1 MKNLKKI
8 ISIVLL
14 IFGICFIFPNIAFA
28 LDYENGHFEKI
39 QTNLEIEGCPLKL
52 KDGRILILDINK
64 SYIFNPKNNT
74 FRETTSTPFG
84 FSYVSNGRV
93 FPAVVLNNGKVFII
107 GKILEPPFD
116 KFENELYEPIKALFT
131 RDEFR
136 NNPKFASLSA
146 EERNSIIVS
155 RWKNF
160 RKLPENEK
168 EQVYLPIIRK
178 NSDLLNRY
186 NQYCQL
192 REKSRRPLL
201 FDPISETYKTIEK
214 LSFNG
219 NYSTLYTPIVKSN
232 NEILIFSDQGE
243 IYEYNFVNSNFIKIN
258 SNQDIHNIEDI
269 QRLNDNELFLILYK
283 NRYCI
288 YNLNTNKFSSI
299 YELPDP
305 LSYKV
310 TDILKLDN
318 NKLLL
323 IGDIDDQK
331 IYEYDILN
339 KKITPVYTFLFKRA
353 LESYFRLRPVI
364 IDNKQIIIFGGFK
377 NEYNPGLFNTSYKIS
392 NNAEIINL
400 QTYKSKLQSMHYIH
414 AGNRSVILDDGR
426 VLIYGGKNNE
436 LYIPKGYQ
444 VSKEYSYANSKY

>member
-1 MKNLKKI
+1 MGLMEVMKKFKNL

-14 IFGICFIFPNIAFA
+14 IFGICFIFPNIAVA
-28 LDYENGHFEKI
+28 LDYENGHFETINSNLSI
-39 QTNLEIEGCPLKL
+39 QGCPLKL

-299 YELPDP
+299 YELPNP
-305 LSYKV
+305 FSYKI
-310 TDILKLDN
+310 TEILKSEN

-323 IGDIDDQK
+323 IGNRDDQK
-331 IYEYDILN
+331 IYEYDTLN
-339 KKITPVYTFLFKRA
+339 KEIKPVYTFLFKRA
-353 LESYFRLRPVI
+353 LEEYFPLRPVI

-400 QTYKSKLQSMHYIH
+400 QTYKSKLQNMHYMH
-414 AGNRSVILDDGR
+414 ASNPSVILDDGR
-426 VLIYGGKNNE
+426 ILIYAGKNSE
-436 LYIPKGYQ
+436 LYIPKGY
-444 VSKEYSYANSKY
+444 KK

>member
-1 MKNLKKI
+1 MEVMKKFKNL

-64 SYIFNPKNNT
+64 SYIFNPQNNT

-84 FSYVSNGRV
+84 FSYVSNGGM

-192 REKSRRPLL
+192 REKSRKPLL

-214 LSFNG
+214 LRLNG
-219 NYSTLYTPIVKSN
+219 DYSTVYTPFVKSN

-269 QRLNDNELFLILYK
+269 QQLNNNELILFLYR

-288 YNLNTNKFSSI
+288 YNLGTNQCSNI

-323 IGDIDDQK
+323 IGDINDQK

-353 LESYFRLRPVI
+353 LASYFPLRPI
-364 IDNKQIIIFGGFK
+364 ILDENLMIIFGGFK
-377 NEYNPGLFNTSYKIS
+377 DEYNPGLFNTSYKIS
-392 NNAEIINL
+392 NKAEIINL

-436 LYIPKGYQ
+436 LYIPKGY
-444 VSKEYSYANSKY
+444 KK

>member
-84 FSYVSNGRV
+84 FSYVSNGGM

-107 GKILEPPFD
+107 GKILKPPFD
-116 KFENELYEPIKALFT
+116 KFKDELYEPIKAIFT
-131 RDEFR
+131 RDELR

-192 REKSRRPLL
+192 REKSRKPLL

-214 LSFNG
+214 LRLNG
-219 NYSTLYTPIVKSN
+219 GSSTVYTPFVKSN
-232 NEILIFSDQGE
+232 NEILIFSDHGE
-243 IYEYNFVNSNFIKIN
+243 IYEYNLINNDFTIIN
-258 SNQDIHNIEDI
+258 SNKNLGNIKYV
-269 QRLNDNELFLILYK
+269 QQLNNNELILISYGNK
-283 NRYCI
+283 YCI
-288 YNLNTNKFSSI
+288 YNLNTNQYSNI
-299 YELPDP
+299 YELQTP
-305 LSYKV
+305 LI
-310 TDILKLDN
+310 TDIIKLPN
-318 NKLLL
+318 NKFLLF
-323 IGDIDDQK
+323 GNRDDQK
-331 IYEYDILN
+331 IYEYDIFS
-339 KKITPVYTFLFKRA
+339 KEIKPIYTFLFKRA
-353 LESYFRLRPVI
+353 LASYFPLRPI
-364 IDNKQIIIFGGFK
+364 ILDENLMIIFGGFK
-377 NEYNPGLFNTSYKIS
+377 DEYNLGLFNTSYKIS
-392 NNAEIINL
+392 NKAEIINL
-400 QTYKSKLQSMHYIH
+400 QTYKSKLQNMHYIH

-426 VLIYGGKNNE
+426 ILIYGGKNNE
-436 LYIPKGYQ
+436 LYIPKGY
-444 VSKEYSYANSKY
+444 KK

>member
-84 FSYVSNGRV
+84 FSYVSNGSV

-299 YELPDP
+299 YELQPP
-305 LSYKV
+305 LI
-310 TDILKLDN
+310 TDIIKLPN
-318 NKLLL
+318 NKFLLF
-323 IGDIDDQK
+323 GNRDDQK
-331 IYEYDILN
+331 IYEYDIFS
-339 KKITPVYTFLFKRA
+339 KEIKPIYTFLFKRA
-353 LESYFRLRPVI
+353 LASYFPLRPI
-364 IDNKQIIIFGGFK
+364 ILDENLMIIFGGFK
-377 NEYNPGLFNTSYKIS
+377 DEYNPGLFNTSYKVS
-392 NNAEIINL
+392 NKAEIINL

>member
-1 MKNLKKI
+1 MGLMEVMKKFKNL

-14 IFGICFIFPNIAFA
+14 IFGICFIFPNIAVA
-28 LDYENGHFEKI
+28 LDYENGQFEKI

-299 YELPDP
+299 YELPNP
-305 LSYKV
+305 FSYKI
-310 TDILKLDN
+310 TEILKSEN

-323 IGDIDDQK
+323 IGNRDDQK
-331 IYEYDILN
+331 IYEYDTLN
-339 KKITPVYTFLFKRA
+339 KEIKPVYTFLFKRA
-353 LESYFRLRPVI
+353 LEEYFPLRPVI

-400 QTYKSKLQSMHYIH
+400 QTYKSKLQNMHYIQSS
-414 AGNRSVILDDGR
+414 NPSVILDDGR
-426 VLIYGGKNNE
+426 ILIYGGKNNE
-436 LYIPKGYQ
+436 LYIPKGY
-444 VSKEYSYANSKY
+444 KN

>member
-1 MKNLKKI
+1 MEVMKDLKKI

-39 QTNLEIEGCPLKL
+39 QTNLEIKGCPLKL

-299 YELPDP
+299 YELPNP
-305 LSYKV
+305 FSYKI
-310 TDILKLDN
+310 TEILKSEN

-323 IGDIDDQK
+323 IGNRDDQK
-331 IYEYDILN
+331 IYEYDTLN
-339 KKITPVYTFLFKRA
+339 KEIKPVYTFLFKRA
-353 LESYFRLRPVI
+353 LEEYFPLRPVI

-436 LYIPKGYQ
+436 LYIPKGY
-444 VSKEYSYANSKY
+444 KK

>member
-1 MKNLKKI
+1 MEVMKDLKKI

-192 REKSRRPLL
+192 REKSRKPLL

-214 LSFNG
+214 LRLNG
-219 NYSTLYTPIVKSN
+219 DYSTGYTPFVKSN

-299 YELPDP
+299 YELPNP
-305 LSYKV
+305 FSYKI
-310 TDILKLDN
+310 TEILKSEN

-323 IGDIDDQK
+323 IGNRDDQK
-331 IYEYDILN
+331 IYEYDTLN
-339 KKITPVYTFLFKRA
+339 KEIKPVYTFLFKRA
-353 LESYFRLRPVI
+353 LEEYFPLRPVI

-392 NNAEIINL
+392 NKAEIINL

-436 LYIPKGYQ
+436 LYIPKGY
-444 VSKEYSYANSKY
+444 KK

>member
-1 MKNLKKI
+1 MKDLKKI

-136 NNPKFASLSA
+136 NNSKFASLSA

-219 NYSTLYTPIVKSN
+219 NYSTLYTTIVKSN

-299 YELPDP
+299 YELPNP
-305 LSYKV
+305 FSYKI
-310 TDILKLDN
+310 TEILKSEN

-323 IGDIDDQK
+323 IGNRDDQK
-331 IYEYDILN
+331 IYEYDTLN
-339 KKITPVYTFLFKRA
+339 KEIKPVYTFLFKRA
-353 LESYFRLRPVI
+353 LEEYFPLRPVI

-400 QTYKSKLQSMHYIH
+400 QTYKSKLQNMHYIH

-436 LYIPKGYQ
+436 LYIPKGY
-444 VSKEYSYANSKY
+444 KK

>member
-1 MKNLKKI
+1 MGLMEVMKKFKNL

-299 YELPDP
+299 YELPNP
-305 LSYKV
+305 FSYKI
-310 TDILKLDN
+310 TEILKSEN

-323 IGDIDDQK
+323 IGNRDDQK
-331 IYEYDILN
+331 IYEYDTLN
-339 KKITPVYTFLFKRA
+339 KEIKPVYTFLFKRA
-353 LESYFRLRPVI
+353 LEEYFPLRPVI

-436 LYIPKGYQ
+436 LYIPKGY
-444 VSKEYSYANSKY
+444 KK

>member
-1 MKNLKKI
+1 MKDLKKI

-299 YELPDP
+299 YELPNP
-305 LSYKV
+305 FSYKI
-310 TDILKLDN
+310 TEILKSEN

-323 IGDIDDQK
+323 IGNRDDQK
-331 IYEYDILN
+331 IYEYDTLN
-339 KKITPVYTFLFKRA
+339 KEIKPVYTFLFKRA
-353 LESYFRLRPVI
+353 LEEYFPLRPVI

-392 NNAEIINL
+392 NKAEIINL
-400 QTYKSKLQSMHYIH
+400 QTYKSKLQNMHYMH
-414 AGNRSVILDDGR
+414 ASNPSVILDDGR
-426 VLIYGGKNNE
+426 ILIYAGKNSE
-436 LYIPKGYQ
+436 LYIPKGY
-444 VSKEYSYANSKY
+444 KK

>member
-1 MKNLKKI
+1 MKKFKNL

-64 SYIFNPKNNT
+64 SYIFNPQNNT

-84 FSYVSNGRV
+84 FSYVSNGRM

-219 NYSTLYTPIVKSN
+219 NYSTLYTPFVKSN
-232 NEILIFSDQGE
+232 NEILIFSKHGE
-243 IYEYNFVNSNFIKIN
+243 IYEYNLINNDFTTIN
-258 SNQDIHNIEDI
+258 SNKNLANIENV
-269 QRLNDNELFLILYK
+269 QQLNNNELILISYRNK
-283 NRYCI
+283 YCI
-288 YNLNTNKFSSI
+288 YNLNTNQYSNI
-299 YELPDP
+299 YELPTP
-305 LSYKV
+305 FSYKI
-310 TDILKLDN
+310 TDIIKLEN

-323 IGDIDDQK
+323 IGNRNDQK

-339 KKITPVYTFLFKRA
+339 KEIKPIYTFLFKRV
-353 LESYFRLRPVI
+353 LEHYFPLRPII
-364 IDNKQIIIFGGFK
+364 IDNNLMIIFGGFK

-392 NNAEIINL
+392 NKAEIINL
-400 QTYKSKLQSMHYIH
+400 QTYKSKLQNMHYIH
-414 AGNRSVILDDGR
+414 AISQNLMLDDGR

-436 LYIPKGYQ
+436 LYIPKGY
-444 VSKEYSYANSKY
+444 KN

>member
-1 MKNLKKI
+1 MKDLKKI

-299 YELPDP
+299 YELPNP
-305 LSYKV
+305 FSYKI
-310 TDILKLDN
+310 TEILKSEN

-323 IGDIDDQK
+323 IGNRDDQK
-331 IYEYDILN
+331 IYEYDTLN
-339 KKITPVYTFLFKRA
+339 KEIKPVYTFLFKRA
-353 LESYFRLRPVI
+353 LEEYFPLRPVI

-436 LYIPKGYQ
+436 LYIPKGY
-444 VSKEYSYANSKY
+444 KK

>member
-1 MKNLKKI
+1 MGLMKVMRKYILK
-8 ISIVLL
+8 VLTIFIL
-14 IFGICFIFPNIAFA
+14 LFGIFINSPNYSFSF
-28 LDYENGHFEKI
+28 DYENGQFETINSNLSI
-39 QTNLEIEGCPLKL
+39 QGCPVKL
-52 KDGRILILDINK
+52 KDGRILILDTNRN
-64 SYIFNPKNNT
+64 YIFNPKNNT
-74 FRETTSTPFG
+74 FRETTPTPFG
-84 FSYVSNGRV
+84 FSHVSNGGM

-192 REKSRRPLL
+192 REKSRKPLL

-214 LSFNG
+214 LRLNG
-219 NYSTLYTPIVKSN
+219 NYSTLYTPFVKSN
-232 NEILIFSDQGE
+232 NEILIFSNHGE
-243 IYEYNFVNSNFIKIN
+243 IYEYNLINNDFTIIN
-258 SNQDIHNIEDI
+258 SNKNLGNIKYV
-269 QRLNDNELFLILYK
+269 QQLNNNELILISYGNK
-283 NRYCI
+283 YCI
-288 YNLNTNKFSSI
+288 YNLNTNQYSNI

-353 LESYFRLRPVI
+353 LESYFPLRPVI
-364 IDNKQIIIFGGFK
+364 IDNKQIIIFGGLK
-377 NEYNPGLFNTSYKIS
+377 NEYNPGLFNTSYKVS
-392 NNAEIINL
+392 NKAEIINL
-400 QTYKSKLQSMHYIH
+400 QTYKSKLQSMHYIN
-414 AGNRSVILDDGR
+414 AGNRNVILDDGR

-436 LYIPKGYQ
+436 LYIPKGY
-444 VSKEYSYANSKY
+444 KK

>member
-84 FSYVSNGRV
+84 FSYVSNGGM

-107 GKILEPPFD
+107 GKILKPPFD
-116 KFENELYEPIKALFT
+116 KFKDELYEPIKAIFT
-131 RDEFR
+131 RDELR

-146 EERNSIIVS
+146 EERNSIIVA

-192 REKSRRPLL
+192 REKSRKPLL

-214 LSFNG
+214 LRLNG
-219 NYSTLYTPIVKSN
+219 GSSTVYTPFVKSN
-232 NEILIFSDQGE
+232 NEILIFSDHGE
-243 IYEYNFVNSNFIKIN
+243 IYEYNLINNDFTIIN
-258 SNQDIHNIEDI
+258 SNKNLGNIKYV
-269 QRLNDNELFLILYK
+269 QQLNNNELILISYGNK
-283 NRYCI
+283 YCI
-288 YNLNTNKFSSI
+288 YNLNTNQYSNI
-299 YELPDP
+299 YELQTP
-305 LSYKV
+305 LI
-310 TDILKLDN
+310 TDIIKLPN
-318 NKLLL
+318 NKFLLF
-323 IGDIDDQK
+323 GNRDDQK
-331 IYEYDILN
+331 IYEYDIFS
-339 KKITPVYTFLFKRA
+339 KEIKPIYTFLFKRA
-353 LESYFRLRPVI
+353 LASYFPLRPI
-364 IDNKQIIIFGGFK
+364 ILDENLMIIFGGFK
-377 NEYNPGLFNTSYKIS
+377 DEYNLGLFNTSYKIS
-392 NNAEIINL
+392 NKAEIINL
-400 QTYKSKLQSMHYIH
+400 QTYKSKLQNMHYIH

-426 VLIYGGKNNE
+426 ILIYGGKNNE
-436 LYIPKGYQ
+436 LYIPKGY
-444 VSKEYSYANSKY
+444 KK

>member
-1 MKNLKKI
+1 MEVMKKFKNL

-299 YELPDP
+299 YELPNP
-305 LSYKV
+305 FSYKI
-310 TDILKLDN
+310 TEILKSEN

-323 IGDIDDQK
+323 IGNRDDQK
-331 IYEYDILN
+331 IYEYDTLN
-339 KKITPVYTFLFKRA
+339 KEIKPVYTFLFKRA
-353 LESYFRLRPVI
+353 LEEYFPLRPVI
-364 IDNKQIIIFGGFK
+364 LDENLMIIFGGFK
-377 NEYNPGLFNTSYKIS
+377 DEYNPGLFNTSYKIS
-392 NNAEIINL
+392 NKAEIINL
-400 QTYKSKLQSMHYIH
+400 QTYKSKLQNMHYMH
-414 AGNRSVILDDGR
+414 ASNPSVILDDGR
-426 VLIYGGKNNE
+426 ILIYAGKNSE
-436 LYIPKGYQ
+436 LYIPKGY
-444 VSKEYSYANSKY
+444 KK

>member
-1 MKNLKKI
+1 MGLMEVMKKFKNL

-14 IFGICFIFPNIAFA
+14 IFGICFIFPNIAVA
-28 LDYENGHFEKI
+28 LDYENGQFETINSNLSI
-39 QTNLEIEGCPLKL
+39 QGCPVKL
-52 KDGRILILDINK
+52 KDGRILILDIDKN
-64 SYIFNPKNNT
+64 YIFNQKNNT

-299 YELPDP
+299 YELPNP
-305 LSYKV
+305 FSYKI
-310 TDILKLDN
+310 TEILKSEN

-323 IGDIDDQK
+323 IGNRDDQK
-331 IYEYDILN
+331 IYEYDTLN
-339 KKITPVYTFLFKRA
+339 KEIKPVYTFLFKRA
-353 LESYFRLRPVI
+353 LEEYFPLRPVI

-400 QTYKSKLQSMHYIH
+400 QTFKSKLQSMHYIH

-436 LYIPKGYQ
+436 LYIPKGY
-444 VSKEYSYANSKY
+444 KK

>member
-1 MKNLKKI
+1 MKKFKNL

-299 YELPDP
+299 YELPNP
-305 LSYKV
+305 FSYKI
-310 TDILKLDN
+310 TEILKSEN

-323 IGDIDDQK
+323 IGNRDDQK
-331 IYEYDILN
+331 IYEYDTLN
-339 KKITPVYTFLFKRA
+339 KEIKPVYTFLFKRA
-353 LESYFRLRPVI
+353 LEEYFPLRPVI

-436 LYIPKGYQ
+436 LYIPKGY
-444 VSKEYSYANSKY
+444 KK

>member
-1 MKNLKKI
+1 MKDLKKI

-107 GKILEPPFD
+107 GKILKPPFD

-299 YELPDP
+299 YELPNP
-305 LSYKV
+305 FSYKI
-310 TDILKLDN
+310 TEILKSEN

-323 IGDIDDQK
+323 IGNRDDQK
-331 IYEYDILN
+331 IYEYDTLN
-339 KKITPVYTFLFKRA
+339 KEIKPVYTFLFKRA
-353 LESYFRLRPVI
+353 LEEYFPLRPI
-364 IDNKQIIIFGGFK
+364 ILDENLMIIFGGFK
-377 NEYNPGLFNTSYKIS
+377 DEYNPGLFNTSYKIS
-392 NNAEIINL
+392 NKAEIINL

-436 LYIPKGYQ
+436 LYIPKGY
-444 VSKEYSYANSKY
+444 KK

>member
-1 MKNLKKI
+1 MGLMEVMKKFKNL

-299 YELPDP
+299 YELPNP
-305 LSYKV
+305 FSYKI
-310 TDILKLDN
+310 TEILKSEN

-323 IGDIDDQK
+323 IGNRDDQK
-331 IYEYDILN
+331 IYEYDTLN
-339 KKITPVYTFLFKRA
+339 KEIKPVYTFLFKRA
-353 LESYFRLRPVI
+353 LEEYFPLRPVI

-392 NNAEIINL
+392 NKAEIINL

-436 LYIPKGYQ
+436 LYIPKGY
-444 VSKEYSYANSKY
+444 KK

>member
-1 MKNLKKI
+1 MEVMKDLKKI

-299 YELPDP
+299 YELPNP
-305 LSYKV
+305 FSYKI
-310 TDILKLDN
+310 TEILKSEN

-323 IGDIDDQK
+323 IGNRDDQK
-331 IYEYDILN
+331 IYEYDTLN
-339 KKITPVYTFLFKRA
+339 KEIKPVYTFLFKRA
-353 LESYFRLRPVI
+353 LEEYFPLRPVI

-436 LYIPKGYQ
+436 LYIPKGY
-444 VSKEYSYANSKY
+444 KK

>member
-1 MKNLKKI
+1 MKDLKKI

-299 YELPDP
+299 YELPNP
-305 LSYKV
+305 FSYKI
-310 TDILKLDN
+310 TEILKSEN

-323 IGDIDDQK
+323 IGNRDDQK
-331 IYEYDILN
+331 IYEYDTLN
-339 KKITPVYTFLFKRA
+339 KEIKPVYTFLFKRA
-353 LESYFRLRPVI
+353 LEEYFPLRPVI

-400 QTYKSKLQSMHYIH
+400 QTYKSKLQNMHYIH

-436 LYIPKGYQ
+436 LYIPKGY
-444 VSKEYSYANSKY
+444 KK

>member
-1 MKNLKKI
+1 MGLMEVMKKFKNL

-14 IFGICFIFPNIAFA
+14 IFGICFIFPNIAVA

-52 KDGRILILDINK
+52 KDGRILILDTNRN
-64 SYIFNPKNNT
+64 YIFNPKNNT
-74 FRETTSTPFG
+74 FRETTPTPFG
-84 FSYVSNGRV
+84 FSYVSNGGM

-107 GKILEPPFD
+107 GKILKPPFD
-116 KFENELYEPIKALFT
+116 KFKDELYEPIKAIFT
-131 RDEFR
+131 RDELR

-146 EERNSIIVS
+146 EERNSIIVA

-192 REKSRRPLL
+192 REKSRKPLL

-299 YELPDP
+299 YELPNP
-305 LSYKV
+305 FSYKI
-310 TDILKLDN
+310 TEILKSEN

-323 IGDIDDQK
+323 IGNRDDQK
-331 IYEYDILN
+331 IYEYDTLN
-339 KKITPVYTFLFKRA
+339 KEIKPVYTFLFKRA
-353 LESYFRLRPVI
+353 LASYFTLRPI
-364 IDNKQIIIFGGFK
+364 ILDENLMIIFGGFK
-377 NEYNPGLFNTSYKIS
+377 DEYNPGLFNTSYKIS
-392 NNAEIINL
+392 NKAEIINL
-400 QTYKSKLQSMHYIH
+400 QTYKSKLQNMHYMH
-414 AGNRSVILDDGR
+414 ASNPSVILDDGR
-426 VLIYGGKNNE
+426 ILIYAGKNSE
-436 LYIPKGYQ
+436 LYIPKGY
-444 VSKEYSYANSKY
+444 KK

>member
-1 MKNLKKI
+1 MKKFKNL

-14 IFGICFIFPNIAFA
+14 IFGICFIFPNIAVAF
-28 LDYENGHFEKI
+28 DYENGHFETINSNLSI
-39 QTNLEIEGCPLKL
+39 QGCPVKL
-52 KDGRILILDINK
+52 KDGRILILDIDKN
-64 SYIFNPKNNT
+64 YIFNPKT
-74 FRETTSTPFG
+74 YSFRETTSTPFG

-299 YELPDP
+299 YELPNP
-305 LSYKV
+305 FSYKI
-310 TDILKLDN
+310 TEILKSEN

-323 IGDIDDQK
+323 IGNRDDQK
-331 IYEYDILN
+331 IYEYDTLN
-339 KKITPVYTFLFKRA
+339 KEIKPVYTFLFKRA
-353 LESYFRLRPVI
+353 LEEYFPLRPVI

-436 LYIPKGYQ
+436 LYIPKGY
-444 VSKEYSYANSKY
+444 KK

>member
-1 MKNLKKI
+1 MGLMEVMKKFKNL

-299 YELPDP
+299 YELPNP
-305 LSYKV
+305 FSYKI
-310 TDILKLDN
+310 TEILKSEN

-323 IGDIDDQK
+323 IGNRDDQK
-331 IYEYDILN
+331 IYEYDIFS
-339 KKITPVYTFLFKRA
+339 KEIKPIYTFLFKRA
-353 LESYFRLRPVI
+353 LASYFPLRPI
-364 IDNKQIIIFGGFK
+364 ILDENLMIIFGGFK
-377 NEYNPGLFNTSYKIS
+377 DEYNPGLFNTSYKIS
-392 NNAEIINL
+392 NKAEIINL
-400 QTYKSKLQSMHYIH
+400 QTYKSKLQNMHYMH
-414 AGNRSVILDDGR
+414 ASNPSVILDDGR
-426 VLIYGGKNNE
+426 ILIYAGKNSE
-436 LYIPKGYQ
+436 LYIPKGY
-444 VSKEYSYANSKY
+444 KK

>member
-1 MKNLKKI
+1 MEVMKKFKNL

-299 YELPDP
+299 YELPNP
-305 LSYKV
+305 FSYKI
-310 TDILKLDN
+310 TEILKSEN

-323 IGDIDDQK
+323 IGNRDDQK
-331 IYEYDILN
+331 IYEYDIFS
-339 KKITPVYTFLFKRA
+339 KEIKPIYTFLFKRA
-353 LESYFRLRPVI
+353 LASYFPLRPI
-364 IDNKQIIIFGGFK
+364 ILDENLMIIFGGFK
-377 NEYNPGLFNTSYKIS
+377 DEYNPGLFNTSYKIS
-392 NNAEIINL
+392 NKAEIINL
-400 QTYKSKLQSMHYIH
+400 QTYKSKLQNMHYMH
-414 AGNRSVILDDGR
+414 ASNPSVILDDGR
-426 VLIYGGKNNE
+426 ILIYAGKNSE
-436 LYIPKGYQ
+436 LYIPKGY
-444 VSKEYSYANSKY
+444 KK

>member
-1 MKNLKKI
+1 MEVMKDLKKI

-299 YELPDP
+299 YELPNP
-305 LSYKV
+305 FSYKI
-310 TDILKLDN
+310 TEILKSEN

-323 IGDIDDQK
+323 IGNRDDQK
-331 IYEYDILN
+331 IYEYDTLN
-339 KKITPVYTFLFKRA
+339 KEIKPVYTFLFKRA
-353 LESYFRLRPVI
+353 LEEYFPLRPVI

-392 NNAEIINL
+392 NKAEIINL

-436 LYIPKGYQ
+436 LYIPKGY
-444 VSKEYSYANSKY
+444 KK

>member
-1 MKNLKKI
+1 MGLMEVMKKFKNL

-14 IFGICFIFPNIAFA
+14 IFGICLIFPNIAFSF
-28 LDYENGHFEKI
+28 DYENGQFETINSNLSI
-39 QTNLEIEGCPLKL
+39 QGCPVKL

-299 YELPDP
+299 YELPNP
-305 LSYKV
+305 FSYKI
-310 TDILKLDN
+310 TEILKSEN

-323 IGDIDDQK
+323 IGNRDDQK
-331 IYEYDILN
+331 IYEYDTLN
-339 KKITPVYTFLFKRA
+339 KEIKPVYTFLFKRA
-353 LESYFRLRPVI
+353 LEEYFPLRPVI

-400 QTYKSKLQSMHYIH
+400 QTYKSKLQNMHYIQSS
-414 AGNRSVILDDGR
+414 NPSVILDDGR
-426 VLIYGGKNNE
+426 ILIYGGKNNE
-436 LYIPKGYQ
+436 LYIPKGY
-444 VSKEYSYANSKY
+444 KK

>member
-1 MKNLKKI
+1 MGLMEVMKDLKKI

-258 SNQDIHNIEDI
+258 SNQDIHYIEDI

-299 YELPDP
+299 YELPNP
-305 LSYKV
+305 FSYKI
-310 TDILKLDN
+310 TEILKSEN

-323 IGDIDDQK
+323 IGNRDDQK
-331 IYEYDILN
+331 IYEYDTLN
-339 KKITPVYTFLFKRA
+339 KEIKPVYTFLFKRA
-353 LESYFRLRPVI
+353 LEEYFPLRPVI

-436 LYIPKGYQ
+436 LYIPKGY
-444 VSKEYSYANSKY
+444 KK

>member
-1 MKNLKKI
+1 MEVMKKFKNL

-299 YELPDP
+299 YELPNP
-305 LSYKV
+305 FSYKI
-310 TDILKLDN
+310 TEILKSEN

-323 IGDIDDQK
+323 IGNRDDQK
-331 IYEYDILN
+331 IYEYDTLN
-339 KKITPVYTFLFKRA
+339 KEIKPVYTFLFKRA
-353 LESYFRLRPVI
+353 LEEYFPLRPVI

-426 VLIYGGKNNE
+426 VLIYGGKNSE
-436 LYIPKGYQ
+436 LYIPKGY
-444 VSKEYSYANSKY
+444 KK

>member
-14 IFGICFIFPNIAFA
+14 ILGICFIFPNIAFA

-84 FSYVSNGRV
+84 FSYVSNGGM

-107 GKILEPPFD
+107 GKILKPPFD
-116 KFENELYEPIKALFT
+116 KFKDELYEPIKAIFT
-131 RDEFR
+131 RDELR

-146 EERNSIIVS
+146 EERNSIIVA

-299 YELPDP
+299 YELPNP

-331 IYEYDILN
+331 IYEYDIFS
-339 KKITPVYTFLFKRA
+339 KEIKPIYTFLFKRA
-353 LESYFRLRPVI
+353 LASYFPLRPI
-364 IDNKQIIIFGGFK
+364 ILDENLMIIFGGFK
-377 NEYNPGLFNTSYKIS
+377 DEYNPGLFNTSYKIS
-392 NNAEIINL
+392 NKAEIINL
-400 QTYKSKLQSMHYIH
+400 QTYKSKLQNMHYIH

-436 LYIPKGYQ
+436 LYIPKGY
-444 VSKEYSYANSKY
+444 KK

>member
-1 MKNLKKI
+1 M
-8 ISIVLL
+8 
-14 IFGICFIFPNIAFA
+14 
-28 LDYENGHFEKI
+28 DYENGHFEKI

-107 GKILEPPFD
+107 GKILKPPFD

-299 YELPDP
+299 YELPNP
-305 LSYKV
+305 FSYKI
-310 TDILKLDN
+310 TEILKSEN

-323 IGDIDDQK
+323 IGNRDDQK
-331 IYEYDILN
+331 IYEYDTLN
-339 KKITPVYTFLFKRA
+339 KEIKPVYTFLFKRA
-353 LESYFRLRPVI
+353 LEEYFPLRPI
-364 IDNKQIIIFGGFK
+364 ILDENLMIIFGGFK
-377 NEYNPGLFNTSYKIS
+377 DEYNPGLFNTSYKIS
-392 NNAEIINL
+392 NKAEIINL

>member
-1 MKNLKKI
+1 MKDLKKI

-299 YELPDP
+299 YELPNP
-305 LSYKV
+305 FSYKI
-310 TDILKLDN
+310 TEILKSEN

-323 IGDIDDQK
+323 IGNRDDQK
-331 IYEYDILN
+331 IYEYDTLN
-339 KKITPVYTFLFKRA
+339 KEIKPVYTFLFKRA
-353 LESYFRLRPVI
+353 LEEYFPLRPVI

-377 NEYNPGLFNTSYKIS
+377 NEYNPGLFNTSYKVS
-392 NNAEIINL
+392 NKAEIINL
-400 QTYKSKLQSMHYIH
+400 QTYKSKLQSMHYTH
-414 AGNRSVILDDGR
+414 AGNQNLILDDGR
-426 VLIYGGKNNE
+426 ILIYGGINNE
-436 LYIPKGYQ
+436 LYIPKGYKKI
-444 VSKEYSYANSKY
+444 KE

>member
-1 MKNLKKI
+1 MEVMKKFKNL

-232 NEILIFSDQGE
+232 NEILIFSNHGE
-243 IYEYNFVNSNFIKIN
+243 IYEYNLINNDFTIIN
-258 SNQDIHNIEDI
+258 SNKNLGNIKYV
-269 QRLNDNELFLILYK
+269 QQLNNNELILISYRNK
-283 NRYCI
+283 YCI
-288 YNLNTNKFSSI
+288 YNLNTNQYSNI
-299 YELPDP
+299 YELQTP
-305 LSYKV
+305 LI
-310 TDILKLDN
+310 TDIIKLPN
-318 NKLLL
+318 NKFLLF
-323 IGDIDDQK
+323 GNRDDQK
-331 IYEYDILN
+331 IYEYDTLN
-339 KKITPVYTFLFKRA
+339 KEIKPVYTFLFKRA
-353 LESYFRLRPVI
+353 LEEYFPLRPVI

-436 LYIPKGYQ
+436 LYIPKGY
-444 VSKEYSYANSKY
+444 KK

>member
-1 MKNLKKI
+1 MKDLKKI

-299 YELPDP
+299 YELPNP
-305 LSYKV
+305 FSYKI
-310 TDILKLDN
+310 TEISKLEN

-323 IGDIDDQK
+323 IGNRDDQK
-331 IYEYDILN
+331 IYEYDTLN
-339 KKITPVYTFLFKRA
+339 KEIKPVYNFLFKRS
-353 LESYFRLRPVI
+353 LESYFPLRHI
-364 IDNKQIIIFGGFK
+364 IFDNKQMIIFGGFK
-377 NEYNPGLFNTSYKIS
+377 NEYNPGLFNTSYKVS
-392 NNAEIINL
+392 NKAEIINL

-436 LYIPKGYQ
+436 LYIPKGY
-444 VSKEYSYANSKY
+444 KK

>member
-1 MKNLKKI
+1 MEVMKKFKNL

-299 YELPDP
+299 YELPNP
-305 LSYKV
+305 FSYKI
-310 TDILKLDN
+310 TEILKSEN

-323 IGDIDDQK
+323 IGNRDDQK
-331 IYEYDILN
+331 IYEYDTLN
-339 KKITPVYTFLFKRA
+339 KEIKPVYTFLFKRA
-353 LESYFRLRPVI
+353 LEEYFPLRPVI
-364 IDNKQIIIFGGFK
+364 LDENLMIIFGGFK
-377 NEYNPGLFNTSYKIS
+377 DEYNPGLFNTSYKIS
-392 NNAEIINL
+392 NKAEIINL

-436 LYIPKGYQ
+436 LYIPKGY
-444 VSKEYSYANSKY
+444 KK